1 MDPMMAML
9 QGMLSSSGLAL
20 DSPRNTRDVALLG
33 DCDEGCAK
41 LVDMLGWKVS
51 ESHVLSQCKLNV
63 EAYLP
68 FSYTVS
74 LTH

>member
-20 DSPRNTRDVALLG
+20 DSPRNIRDVALLG
-33 DCDEGCAK
+33 DCDDGCIK

-51 ESHVLSQCKLNV
+51 YLNV
-63 EAYLP
+63 VSMLT
-68 FSYTVS
+68 FSQTS
-74 LTH
+74 S

>member
-9 QGMLSSSGLAL
+9 QGMLSSGGSGLAL

-33 DCDEGCAK
+33 DCDEGCVK

-51 ESHVLSQCKLNV
+51 DGCAVNVLCLW
-63 EAYLP
+63 
-68 FSYTVS
+68 
-74 LTH
+74 